1 MYTSPESEVVMR
13 LANEV
18 RPHTFD
24 EVVGQ
29 KEIVAN
35 IRQQSIRNKFFQGY
49 TLCGQFGSGKTTIA
63 RIIQL
68 AVNCHHKD
76 ENGNPCLVCDSCKT
90 VLAGASSDIV
100 EIDAASNTGVEC
112 MRTLK
117 EDVQFMPSV
126 LDKKVYIIDEVQRL
140 STGAFDALLK
150 VLEEPPA
157 HVVFVLCT
165 TEKNKIPK
173 TILSRTAVYNFGC
186 ICAEDIVAHLE
197 KVCARYE
204 ITYDVEGLALIA
216 RNSQGAMR
224 NALSMLEQISSA
236 GDVTVK
242 AVAEMLGVADC
253 EKIASI
259 LDVMLATDEK
269 ETVSKLMEL
278 MDGGIEPASMIS
290 DMLDMLSDCIVVSYG
305 GTISGT
311 KEYTGYVSGLT
322 KKYRSKLFS
331 ALIKELLSL
340 REKYREMPDRS
351 TVVCGIIAAFHGLD
365 MFQRVRNLEKAVTEV
380 AYTARSAAGREQIID
395 KVKAGQNMQDA
406 VVEKKEAVSEKTEI
420 IVEESA
426 ETGGLSS
433 AEKSSQLMEVE
444 QSKEY
449 PFPVGT
455 VVMMDER
462 KFLVNEYREVNPM
475 RTNVVLDDLTAAEVG
490 CPISRVELLSVF
502 EVKAKAYNEPAVNE
516 QVAENVSKELV
527 EETES
532 VAKTVS
538 EPEVVETAHANDA
551 EDEVPFEEDTISVP
565 AKESPAATEAVDLFA
580 MYGIKIA
587 NTSGQNEQSAV
598 SDKKVDLSEELER
611 SGVLKA
617 VVDFSCDVNDGE
629 VKCREKKDEPMG
641 RILNA
646 FVGAGKLSAA
656 VTYAG

>member
-1 MYTSPESEVVMR
+1 MR

-35 IRQQSIRNKFFQGY
+35 IRQQSIRKKFFQGY

-100 EIDAASNTGVEC
+100 EIDAASNTGVES

-117 EDVQFMPSV
+117 EEVQFMPSV

-395 KVKAGQNMQDA
+395 EVKAGQNMQDA

-449 PFPVGT
+449 PFPVGA
-455 VVMMDER
+455 VVLMDER
-462 KFLVNEYREVNPM
+462 KFRVNEYQEINPM
-475 RTNVVLDDLTAAEVG
+475 RTNVVLDDLTAAEAG

-527 EETES
+527 EKLES

-551 EDEVPFEEDTISVP
+551 EDEVPFEEDTVSVS

-587 NTSGQNEQSAV
+587 NTPDQNEQSAV
-598 SDKKVDLSEELER
+598 SGKKVDLSEELER

>member
-1 MYTSPESEVVMR
+1 MR

-100 EIDAASNTGVEC
+100 EIDAASNTGVESI
-112 MRTLK
+112 RTLK
-117 EDVQFMPSV
+117 EEVQFMPSV

-186 ICAEDIVAHLE
+186 ICAEDIAAHLE

-269 ETVSKLMEL
+269 ETVSKLIEL

-365 MFQRVRNLEKAVTEV
+365 MFQRVRNLEKAVMEV

-395 KVKAGQNMQDA
+395 EVKAGQNMQDA
-406 VVEKKEAVSEKTEI
+406 VVEKKEA
-420 IVEESA
+420 
-426 ETGGLSS
+426 
-433 AEKSSQLMEVE
+433 E

-462 KFLVNEYREVNPM
+462 KFRVNEYREVNPM

-532 VAKTVS
+532 VAETVY

-587 NTSGQNEQSAV
+587 NTSGENEQSAV

-617 VVDFSCDVNDGE
+617 VVDFSCDVNDRE

>member
-1 MYTSPESEVVMR
+1 MR

-100 EIDAASNTGVEC
+100 EIDAASNTGVESI
-112 MRTLK
+112 RTLK
-117 EDVQFMPSV
+117 EEVQFMPSV

-186 ICAEDIVAHLE
+186 ICAEDIAAHLE

-365 MFQRVRNLEKAVTEV
+365 MFQRVRNLEKAVMEV

-395 KVKAGQNMQDA
+395 EVKAGQNMQDA
-406 VVEKKEAVSEKTEI
+406 VVEKKEA
-420 IVEESA
+420 
-426 ETGGLSS
+426 
-433 AEKSSQLMEVE
+433 E

-462 KFLVNEYREVNPM
+462 KFRVNEYREVNPM

-532 VAKTVS
+532 VAETVY

-587 NTSGQNEQSAV
+587 NTSGENEQSAV